1 MSSITSLGVGS
12 GLDLETLVTNLMS
25 AEQAPL
31 AAIQKKQASVNTK
44 ISSLGTLKSKLADLQ
59 SAGNALKAD
68 IGKTSLEKFATYSAT
83 SSTSTVASAT
93 VGTGAVAGNYD
104 LVVSKLA
111 QAQRFT
117 SNVYTATNSAIGIDG
132 DTLTFAFA
140 TPDAEGNSRTKTIT
154 LDSTNNS
161 LAGLRNSINGAKMGV
176 TATIINGS
184 AGAQLVLSGQEGL
197 DNEITLSGS
206 LKLSPPRLFTSTSSY
221 AATTAA
227 VGVIGNTLSFDFGT
241 PPIVGGP
248 LSKTITLT
256 SGNNKLAGLRD
267 AINAEG
273 MGITASIVSVGGA
286 FKLVFAEQS
295 GAVNKI
301 TLGGNLATALTPS
314 TFGIS
319 QTVAAQNAEFTVNG
333 IAASSSSNN
342 SSKVLDGVSLKL
354 STLGSTTLSIVSDY
368 SEKMTANLNS
378 FITAFNA
385 ANSTMKTM
393 GAYNAGTKTAGALQG
408 NSILRDAQMQT
419 HNLIY
424 DTKVGGS
431 STYQRLSDIGVSLG
445 TDGSLSL
452 NASKLTTAL
461 AADPSATSAL
471 LSKIGSE
478 FSTTI
483 EKFVSFSGKIKVA
496 TDSSSSFI
504 KELTSRSDALQR
516 RLVTVEA
523 RYRKQFSSLDTLI
536 AGLNSTSSYLTQQLA
551 GLSN

>member
-1 MSSITSLGVGS
+1 ML
-12 GLDLETLVTNLMS
+12 
-25 AEQAPL
+25 
-31 AAIQKKQASVNTK
+31 
-44 ISSLGTLKSKLADLQ
+44 
-59 SAGNALKAD
+59 
-68 IGKTSLEKFATYSAT
+68 
-83 SSTSTVASAT
+83 
-93 VGTGAVAGNYD
+93 TG
-104 LVVSKLA
+104 
-111 QAQRFT
+111 
-117 SNVYTATNSAIGIDG
+117 
-132 DTLTFAFA
+132 
-140 TPDAEGNSRTKTIT
+140 E
-154 LDSTNNS
+154 
-161 LAGLRNSINGAKMGV
+161 
-176 TATIINGS
+176 
-184 AGAQLVLSGQEGL
+184 EGL

-206 LKLSPPRLFTSTSSY
+206 LKLSPGFASAGTY
-221 AATTAA
+221 TAPTDA
-227 VGVIGNTLSFDFGT
+227 VGVDGDTLSFDFGT
-241 PPIVGGP
+241 PAIVGGP
-248 LSKTITLT
+248 RSKTITLN
-256 SGNNKLAGLRD
+256 SGNNTLAGLRD

-273 MGITASIVSVGGA
+273 MGITASITNTGGA
-286 FKLVFAEQS
+286 YKLVLAGQ
-295 GAVNKI
+295 GGLDNNI
-301 TLGGNLATALTPS
+301 TLGGDLAATLAASNVAAT
-314 TFGIS
+314 
-319 QTVAAQNAEFTVNG
+319 QTVAAQNAEFTVNN

-342 SSKVLDGVSLKL
+342 ASKVLDGVSLKL
-354 STLGSTTLSIVSDY
+354 STLGSTTLSIVSEY